1 MNKKVFYI
9 LFLSSLLL
17 ASCDMF
23 EMDNYDAPDATIKGA
38 VVDDETGD
46 SILTD
51 QGSEGIR
58 VRMLQLDYS
67 DNAQHNPDFYCMPN
81 GTFQNTK
88 EFKGRYNVTVDGP
101 FIPIVRENSS
111 GIPIAD
117 GSQIVNLKGK
127 GTTNVVFKVKPFLE
141 VEFVGYP
148 TVSNGI
154 ITAKVKVVRRVSRT
168 EFQSLIEPM
177 GGYDDS
183 YPNIT
188 DIQLFV
194 SYSSTVGYRA
204 RDERWSNHIDYSG
217 SSFDDLL
224 GTPVTITS
232 AKGAAIPSGRHVFIR
247 AAARINYDTPKG
259 SGTRRWN
266 YSKPM
271 EVIIP

>member
-1 MNKKVFYI
+1 MNNK
-9 LFLSSLLL
+9 FLYVLIFSSLLL

-23 EMDNYDAPDATIKGA
+23 EFDNYDAPDATVKGA

-46 SILTD
+46 SVLTD

-67 DNAQHNPDFYCMPN
+67 DNAEYNPDFYCMPN
-81 GTFQNTK
+81 GSFQNTK
-88 EFKGRYNVTVDGP
+88 EFKGSYNITVDGP
-101 FIPIVRENSS
+101 FIPIIRENTD
-111 GIPIAD
+111 GVPIAD
-117 GSQIVNLKGK
+117 GSETINLGSKN
-127 GTTNVVFKVKPFLE
+127 TTNVVFKVKPFLK

-154 ITAKVKVVRRVSRT
+154 ITAKVKVERRVSRT

-204 RDERWSNHIDYSG
+204 RDERWSSEIDYSG
-217 SSFDDLL
+217 STFDNLL

-266 YSKPM
+266 YSQPM

>member
-1 MNKKVFYI
+1 MNKNIIYT
-9 LFLSSLLL
+9 LFLSSLLFV
-17 ASCDMF
+17 SCDMF
-23 EMDNYDAPDATIKGA
+23 EMDNYDEPKETIKGA

-46 SILTD
+46 SVLTD

-58 VRMLQLDYS
+58 VRMLQLDYG

-88 EFKGRYNVTVDGP
+88 EFKGRYNITVDGP
-101 FIPIVRENSS
+101 FIPIIRENAD

-117 GSQIVNLKGK
+117 GSQNVELKGV
-127 GTTNVVFKVKPFLE
+127 TNVIFKVKPFLK

-148 TVSNGI
+148 TVSNGV
-154 ITAKVKVVRRVSRT
+154 ITAKVKVERRVSRS
-168 EFQSLIEPM
+168 EFKSLIEPM
-177 GGYDDS
+177 GNYDDS
-183 YPNIT
+183 YPDIT

-204 RDERWSNHIDYSG
+204 RDERWSNHIDYNG
-217 SSFDDLL
+217 SSFDDLV
-224 GTPVTITS
+224 GTPIKITS
-232 AKGAAIPSGRHVFIR
+232 AKGVPIPSGRHVFIR

-266 YSKPM
+266 YSEPV

>member
-232 AKGAAIPSGRHVFIR
+232 AKGAVVPSGRHVFIR